1 MQSITRLALTVL
13 FIFTL
18 SVNPI
23 YAQVGSAIPYE
34 NGVVSSTDKHAS
46 AAGIAMLQRGGN
58 AVDAAIAVQFALA
71 VTAPHAGNI
80 GGGGF
85 MMIHLEDGTVRALD
99 FREKAPAR
107 ATRDMFLDENGE
119 YVPERSRVG

>member
-85 MMIHLEDGTVRALD
+85 MMIHLE
-99 FREKAPAR
+99 EKKHPLVPQEICSWMR
-107 ATRDMFLDENGE
+107 MENTYRKEAG
-119 YVPERSRVG
+119 